1 MKIKIIN
8 DNGRYLRDEV
18 YRYIE
23 LFNCIKKDFGSDGT
37 DISNQ
42 LQEYIFD
49 ANTNS
54 DIQLSGLNFNEI
66 NKNYPENVIQ
76 NILEEPDQLKAIELL
91 DQEKIFYQLFTLLKT
106 FFDNSPDF
114 NLALT
119 DAISQLLTAPE
130 TYLFIYLVDRDLLD
144 NDNKDSLYTIF
155 ADLIE
160 KRKELLNNYQD
171 ELLKL
176 NSSKNSLQQEKQHL
190 FISDFNRNS
199 RFILEFIKEVTITI
213 FEIQLKSEIFENY

>member
-1 MKIKIIN
+1 
-8 DNGRYLRDEV
+8 
-18 YRYIE
+18 
-23 LFNCIKKDFGSDGT
+23 LFNCIKNDFGNDDANT
-37 DISNQ
+37 NQ

-54 DIQLSGLNFNEI
+54 DIQLTGLNFNEI
-66 NKNYPENVIQ
+66 NKNYPENAIQ
-76 NILEEPDQLKAIELL
+76 NIIEEPNQLRAIKLL
-91 DQEKIFYQLFTLLKT
+91 DQEIIFSKLFSLLRS

-144 NDNKDSLYTIF
+144 NDKKDSLYTIF
-155 ADLIE
+155 TDLIE
-160 KRKELLNNYQD
+160 KRKELLNNYQSD
-171 ELLKL
+171 LLKL
-176 NSSKNSLQQEKQHL
+176 NTSSESIHQEKQHL

-199 RFILEFIKEVTITI
+199 RFLLEFIKEVTITI